1 MECEYKHKIKYI
13 DFNNITLLSWHIRDT
28 SIEHISRLS
37 KIVTPDNLYK
47 IIFPYEFI
55 ILSTC
60 NRVEIYIYSYKSQQL
75 TKDIKTFINKEIGN
89 DKCILGSLNLLKGK
103 RAYRHLLGVT
113 AGLKSLALGEY
124 QIQGQ
129 VKNAY
134 INAMQDCYISSYLIS
149 IFESALKTG
158 KRIRSET
165 EIGHNYISL
174 SSLAI
179 DMMFQLNKPKKENP
193 ILIVG
198 TGKMSKLAAEYF
210 FKMGYQSIIF
220 FSNNPDKRKDFA
232 KKYNSVVFSV
242 KKLELYIKK
251 YKFIFSAISSLSSN
265 SLLENK
271 SEPLSIIDLSV
282 PSYFRKSIA
291 THSKSIIIDMD
302 TIKQLESSY
311 LLKLEPSLK
320 QCEYIINEEI
330 SRFVLDHK
338 HRYKLNRL
346 QLISS
351 DIIK

>member
-1 MECEYKHKIKYI
+1 MEYKYKHKIKYI

-37 KIVTPDNLYK
+37 KIVTPSNLYK

-60 NRVEIYIYSYKSQQL
+60 NRVEIYIYSYKSQKL
-75 TKDIKTFINKEIGN
+75 SEDIKTFINNELGN
-89 DKCILGSLNLLKGK
+89 DKCILGSLDLLEGK
-103 RAYRHLLGVT
+103 RAYRHLLEVT

-134 INAMQDCYISSYLIS
+134 INAMRDRYISSYLIS

-158 KRIRSET
+158 KRIRTET
-165 EIGHNYISL
+165 EIGHNNISL

-210 FKMGYQSIIF
+210 FKLGHKSIIF

-232 KKYNSVVFSV
+232 KKYSSVVLSL
-242 KKLELYIKK
+242 KELELYMKK
-251 YKFIFSAISSLSSN
+251 YKFIFSAISSSGPNISSS
-265 SLLENK
+265 SLEGRLGL
-271 SEPLSIIDLSV
+271 LSIIDLSV
-282 PSYFRKSIA
+282 PSYFRKSA
-291 THSKSIIIDMD
+291 TTNSNSIIIDMD

-311 LLKLEPSLK
+311 FRMLKPTLK
-320 QCEYIINEEI
+320 KCEYILNEEI
-330 SRFVLDHK
+330 NGFVLDHR
-338 HRYKLNRL
+338 HRYELSRA
-346 QLISS
+346 QISS
-351 DIIK
+351 

>member
-165 EIGHNYISL
+165 EIGHNNISL

-210 FKMGYQSIIF
+210 FKLGYKSIIF

-232 KKYNSVVFSV
+232 KKYNSVVLSL
-242 KKLELYIKK
+242 KELELYIKK
-251 YKFIFSAISSLSSN
+251 YKFIFSAISSLEPNISSS
-265 SLLENK
+265 SLGGRLG
-271 SEPLSIIDLSV
+271 PLSIIDLSV
-282 PSYFRKSIA
+282 PSYFQKSEI
-291 THSKSIIIDMD
+291 TNSIIIDMD

-311 LLKLEPSLK
+311 FLMLKPTLK
-320 QCEYIINEEI
+320 KCEYILDEEI
-330 SRFVLDHK
+330 NSFVLDHR
-338 HRYKLNRL
+338 HRYELSRA
-346 QLISS
+346 QISN
-351 DIIK
+351 

>member
-210 FKMGYQSIIF
+210 FKLGYKSIIF

-232 KKYNSVVFSV
+232 KKYNSVVLSL
-242 KKLELYIKK
+242 KELELYIKK
-251 YKFIFSAISSLSSN
+251 YKFIFSAISSLEPNISSS
-265 SLLENK
+265 SLGGRLG
-271 SEPLSIIDLSV
+271 PLSIIDLSV
-282 PSYFRKSIA
+282 PSYFQKSEI
-291 THSKSIIIDMD
+291 TNSIIIDMD

-311 LLKLEPSLK
+311 FLMLKPTLK
-320 QCEYIINEEI
+320 KCEYILDEEI
-330 SRFVLDHK
+330 NSFVLDHR
-338 HRYKLNRL
+338 HRYELSRA
-346 QLISS
+346 QISN
-351 DIIK
+351 